1 MLGGAGYANEE
12 SVNGMRTKKKPI
24 VYTSL
29 TSPFGRSV
37 RVCLHERGIEHEI
50 VPSTREE
57 RRMAEHLARH
67 PFAKIPVLEHDDFSL
82 YETQAIIR
90 YIADVFPGDPLVPS
104 KPQQAAR
111 MNQVIGIVDAYFFAQ
126 VSFPIAGARIFA
138 KMMCFSPDEE
148 KIKAHV
154 PYAYTCC
161 TAIDA
166 ILGDR
171 PYMAGTALSLAD
183 IMAGPHL
190 AAFASTPE
198 GRALLADYPRL
209 QRWLATVNKR
219 DSFRKTVSPVEL

>member
-1 MLGGAGYANEE
+1 MTDGFDAEE
-12 SVNGMRTKKKPI
+12 SVNGVSIAKKPV

-37 RVCLHERGIEHEI
+37 RVCLYERGIEHEI

-57 RRMAEHLARH
+57 RRIGEHLARH
-67 PFAKIPVLEHDDFSL
+67 PFAKIPVFEYDAFSL

-104 KPQQAAR
+104 KPRQAAR

-126 VSFPIAGARIFA
+126 VSLPIAGARIFA
-138 KMMCFSPDEE
+138 KMMSFPPDEE

-154 PYAYTCC
+154 PHAYTCC
-161 TAIDA
+161 AAMDA
-166 ILGDR
+166 ILGDE
-171 PYMAGTALSLAD
+171 PYMAGSTLSLAD

-198 GRALLADYPRL
+198 GRALLVHYPRL
-209 QRWLATVNKR
+209 QRWLGTVNER
-219 DSFRKTVSPVEL
+219 NSFRKTVSPVEL